1 MKNATLRRSL
11 RVKSTARTPQIDAL
25 EQRLLLSVSRP
36 DGRFAVLAGAVNV
49 AGRAASTPFR
59 IDPASF
65 VLPASQRL
73 LLGFQVPSANSL
85 RVVPQEGAI

>member
-49 AGRAASTPFR
+49 ASQAASIPFQ